1 MLAHKYLLQHLVKNG
16 RLSFADS
23 GCNIAIMKQTEE
35 LTVINDLSLK
45 QYEVVVHPND
55 GYDLGLLD
63 KHNYIKVFSGNT
75 LEEFNKEDG
84 RYMPGQLSLAN
95 ECRTGTVIINS
106 KHWNSLG
113 KPKKIKLF
121 YNDKKLLIAD

>member
-1 MLAHKYLLQHLVKNG
+1 
-16 RLSFADS
+16 
-23 GCNIAIMKQTEE
+23 MKHTEE

-45 QYEVVVHPND
+45 EHEVVIHPND

-63 KHNYIKVFSGNT
+63 KHNYIKLFSTKT
-75 LEEFNKEDG
+75 LEEFKKEDG

-95 ECRTGTVIINS
+95 ECRTGTVMISS

-113 KPKKIKLF
+113 KPKKVKLI
-121 YNDKKLLIAD
+121 YKDKKLLITE